1 MTNET
6 EQSAESYVN
15 ELDVDALARWCC
27 LIRGIRVVFDKIEEM
42 GDDIDVCL
50 KNKRFFN
57 RVERSVNAYI
67 ESQFCT
73 VKSDILLDHQKLVD
87 TFDMDDEEL

>member
-1 MTNET
+1 MINEI
-6 EQSAESYVN
+6 EESAKSYVDK
-15 ELDVDALARWCC
+15 LDIDALARWYC
-27 LIRGIRVVFDKIEEM
+27 LIKGIRVVFDKIEEM
-42 GDDIDVCL
+42 GDDVEICL

-87 TFDMDDEEL
+87 TFDIVDE

>member
-1 MTNET
+1 LV
-6 EQSAESYVN
+6 QI
-15 ELDVDALARWCC
+15 WC
-27 LIRGIRVVFDKIEEM
+27 K
-42 GDDIDVCL
+42 L